1 MNIIVFS
8 IISAITI
15 LSAIGVISSQRIMH
29 SVLSLAVMLLGVAAV
44 YAILNAEFLAVIQ
57 VLVYTGGVIVL
68 LLFATMLTRSDL
80 QLKREPSDI
89 KPAVAAASIFAIGL
103 LFYIVGNNWKS
114 LKGPAVV
121 GSVKNIGMLIFNVK
135 KDVIP
140 FEIISLVLLAA
151 MVGAIFLGRK
161 EAGQ

>member
-29 SVLSLAVMLLGVAAV
+29 SVLSLAVMLLSVAAV

-57 VLVYTGGVIVL
+57 VLVYTGGVVVL

-80 QLKREPSDI
+80 QLKRESSDT
-89 KPAVAAASIFAIGL
+89 KPAVAAVSIFAIGL

-121 GSVKNIGMLIFNVK
+121 GSVKNIGLLIFNVK

-151 MVGAIFLGRK
+151 MVGAIFLSRK
-161 EAGQ
+161 EA

>member
-29 SVLSLAVMLLGVAAV
+29 SVLSLAVMLLSVAAV

-80 QLKREPSDI
+80 QLKREQPSDI

-114 LKGPAVV
+114 LGPAVV

>member
-80 QLKREPSDI
+80 QLKRESSDI